1 MPLAAIWMNLEIILL
16 SEISWTEKDKYL
28 ICLILKNDTNEFIYK
43 TETDSQ
49 SQRMNLWLPRGKGLG
64 RDSQGVWDE
73 MYSLVYLKQ
82 ITNKDLLC
90 KTGNSAQ
97 YSVIT

>member
-16 SEISWTEKDKYL
+16 SEISWTENDKYHMIQL

-49 SQRMNLWLPRGKGLG
+49 TQRMNLWLPGEMGREEGQIKSLGLTCN
-64 RDSQGVWDE
+64 
-73 MYSLVYLKQ
+73 YCY
-82 ITNKDLLC
+82 I
-90 KTGNSAQ
+90 
-97 YSVIT
+97 